1 MKMLAK
7 LWSELTALSWTIAG
21 TVLVLVTL
29 SGPTQKIGLWISIIA
44 LIFHLFGVFI
54 KFTDSDDSD

>member
-1 MKMLAK
+1 MNILKK

-29 SGPTQKIGLWISIIA
+29 SGPTQVIGFWISVIA
-44 LIFHLFGVFI
+44 LAFHLFGVFI
-54 KFTDSDDSD
+54 KFSEEDNT

>member
-1 MKMLAK
+1 MKFIKK
-7 LWSELTALSWTIAG
+7 LWEELTALSWTIAG

-29 SGPTQKIGLWISIIA
+29 SGPTQQIGLWISIVA

-54 KFTDSDDSD
+54 KFSEEEDSE

>member
-1 MKMLAK
+1 MNFIKK
-7 LWSELTALSWTIAG
+7 LWAELTALSWTIAG

-29 SGPTQKIGLWISIIA
+29 SGATQTIGFWISVIA

-54 KFTDSDDSD
+54 KFSEGDDAS

>member
-1 MKMLAK
+1 MKVIKK
-7 LWSELTALSWTIAG
+7 LWVELTALSWTIAG

-29 SGPTQKIGLWISIIA
+29 SGPTQQIGLWISIVA

-54 KFTDSDDSD
+54 KFSEEDDSK

>member
-1 MKMLAK
+1 MKLLAK

-29 SGPTQKIGLWISIIA
+29 SGPTQTIGLWISIIA

-54 KFTDSDDSD
+54 KFTDDDSSE